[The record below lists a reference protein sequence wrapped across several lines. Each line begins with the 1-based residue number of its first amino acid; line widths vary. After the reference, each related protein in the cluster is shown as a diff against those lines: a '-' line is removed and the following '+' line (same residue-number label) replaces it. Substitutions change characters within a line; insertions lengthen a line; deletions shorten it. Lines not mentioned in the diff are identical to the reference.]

1 MWLLSPAV
9 IPGWLSVSLHPLGCC
24 QSRPWARGARRRRC
38 QLRRNSGIILS
49 RKRSAVNALGN
60 CSKVRPHLQ
69 VWRLPVCITHAPF
82 YQLPCDQEACYRAM
96 SFICTVDFLL
106 LMDQL
111 HKVCY
116 NALLFLECL
125 KYFFFLL
132 FPISKIEN
140 NGNMVV
146 LARQKTGFEQGSGDK
161 TSKWS
166 NLSSLFICSVESFDF
181 VFLFE
186 FVF

>member
-1 MWLLSPAV
+1 
-9 IPGWLSVSLHPLGCC
+9 
-24 QSRPWARGARRRRC
+24 
-38 QLRRNSGIILS
+38 
-49 RKRSAVNALGN
+49 
-60 CSKVRPHLQ
+60 
-69 VWRLPVCITHAPF
+69 
-82 YQLPCDQEACYRAM
+82 M

-161 TSKWS
+161 TSK
-166 NLSSLFICSVESFDF
+166 
-181 VFLFE
+181 
-186 FVF
+186 